1 MSGLKPSRLF
11 GVSVLAVLVVWGL
24 ASSELLE
31 FEHSPA
37 NLLARPGA
45 ADPSTLRG
53 CGSSASLVIAEDEA
67 LVICDGFTS
76 EAYHI
81 DMRARTHTRLER
93 SGSGRVEEERARML
107 VALPVGDAGLST
119 LWSIAKDDG
128 VELVGA
134 EVDRSGWRE
143 TSNRVSVRASVFEI
157 LGMSKTATGGRAILH
172 AYSEEALLAGGA
184 EGAPGRRTIELAWDA
199 GGEITARP
207 LAPVVHCSSNTH
219 DVCDYFAAVWVDG
232 AWSFLVTS
240 RVIEGSALYWVRGGA
255 QPRRSIAD
263 ESSCFEWPI
272 GSCFDRL
279 RLGELDG
286 ARGKRYRVNL
296 DASLSELT
304 PSWASWRERGPS
316 VSSESV
322 YRREADR
329 LERVTVLSENIVGGS
344 RQWEIDDESVFVSHR
359 EASRSLYERV
369 VVRHRGVEHTVALTR
384 RAQELEDGWLIP
396 GAGGGH
402 WLVSDEGAYVEL
414 SDEFER
420 VDGRSLIH
428 NIMAAAEDERAS
440 FRFVAFILFVVPWLL
455 WALGWSFWRVRV
467 SGAPEDLRR
476 RRETW
481 FVVIGSITLLV
492 WGAAVADSWSV
503 WFWIFG

>member
-1 MSGLKPSRLF
+1 MKPSRLF
-11 GVSVLAVLVVWGL
+11 GVSVLAVLVVWGI
-24 ASSELLE
+24 ASSELTK
-31 FEHSPA
+31 FRHSPA

-67 LVICDGFTS
+67 LVICDGFTP

-81 DMRARTHTRLER
+81 DMRARTYTRLER
-93 SGSGRVEEERARML
+93 SGSGRVTSGERARML
-107 VALPVGDAGLST
+107 VALPAGDAGLST

-134 EVDRSGWRE
+134 EVGHKGWIE
-143 TSNRVSVRASVFEI
+143 TTSAVNVRADHFEI
-157 LGMSKTATGGRAILH
+157 LGMSKTAHGGRAILH
-172 AYSEEALLAGGA
+172 AYADGALLADDV
-184 EGAPGRRTIELAWDA
+184 ERPPGRQTIELVWEA

-207 LAPVVHCSSNTH
+207 LDPVAHCSSNTH
-219 DVCDYFAAVWVDG
+219 DVCDYFVAVWVDG
-232 AWSFLVTS
+232 AWSFLVAS
-240 RVIEGSALYWVRGGA
+240 RQRRGTAPLYWVSAGA

-263 ESSCFEWPI
+263 EGSCFEWPI

-322 YRREADR
+322 YRREAGR
-329 LERVTVLSENIVGGS
+329 LERVTVLSENIVGGF
-344 RQWEIDDESVFVSHR
+344 RRWEIDGESVSVSFR
-359 EASRSLYERV
+359 EASRSLHERV
-369 VVRHRGVEHTVALTR
+369 IVRHRGAEHTVALTQ
-384 RAQELEDGWLIP
+384 RAQGLAEGWLLP
-396 GAGGGH
+396 KSGGGH

-414 SDEFER
+414 SEGLER
-420 VDGRSLIH
+420 VDGRSLVH
-428 NIMAAAEDERAS
+428 NITAAAEDERVL
-440 FRFVAFILFVVPWLL
+440 FRFVAFTLFVVPWLL
-455 WALGWSFWRVRV
+455 WALGWSFWKVRV

-476 RRETW
+476 RRGAS
-481 FVVIGSITLLV
+481 FVVIGSITLLI
-492 WGAAVADSWSV
+492 WGAAVADRWSV
-503 WFWIFG
+503 WFWLFG